1 MKLEQRISRVKV
13 KIEAADRQEKLEGAL
28 IVHQASIEKKAL
40 EKSGCKKVY
49 KGRKIKPVKHFHRA
63 AYEQGR
69 EDAKEIDLD
78 QRAIKNQQKKQG

>member
-1 MKLEQRISRVKV
+1 MERRLKRALSAI
-13 KIEAADRQEKLEGAL
+13 EKLEGAL
-28 IVHQASIEKKAL
+28 IVHQASIEKSAL

-49 KGRKIKPVKHFHRA
+49 KGRRIKPVKEFHRA

-78 QRAIKNQQKKQG
+78 QRAIKNRR